1 MSSAFGGSSSVFS
14 NWVSTDN
21 STETPVQNFT
31 GVFVNAVQ
39 YGSIRISC
47 ACNVNGTLTVEYSAD
62 GVNVHESIADSVVG
76 GVGYFRAF
84 PIQNVFARV
93 KFAAVSAPSGLVLQS
108 IFSKHAPDA
117 VIPTSTTVS
126 ASNAGIFIG
135 GTAPNYTIGNAMTV
149 ASANAA
155 DITVAGTYPNYTID
169 LPDTAVTPGAYT
181 NASVTFDSKGR
192 ATAASSGTA
201 PVTSVTGTAPIVSSG
216 GATPA
221 ISLANSGVTAGSY
234 TNSSVTVNAQGL
246 VTAASSGVSGSGSKS
261 FFASSAQD
269 SVMNI
274 TNGSSIYSSLTHA
287 RGTGTSGT
295 IANIQTVVPCAG
307 TFSNLYVNR
316 NSASANFPVVATLY
330 VDGVASTLTC
340 TLASTDTDANDT
352 THTVTVSAGQKVAI
366 GWISTGG
373 IPATRDYNTGIVF
386 TAS

>member
-216 GATPA
+216 GTTPA

-234 TNSSVTVNAQGL
+234 TLSSITVNAQGL
-246 VTAASSGVSGSGSKS
+246 VTAASNGS
-261 FFASSAQD
+261 ASSGNK
-269 SVMNI
+269 SVILAYAHNSALTINSTVNYTALDDTRQM
-274 TNGSSIYSSLTHA
+274 TSSSVVTDVHSVFPCNGTL
-287 RGTGTSGT
+287 
-295 IANIQTVVPCAG
+295 
-307 TFSNLYVNR
+307 SNLYVNR
-316 NSASANFPVVATLY
+316 ESGSVGTTVTCTVY
-330 VDGVASTLTC
+330 VDGVASALTC
-340 TLASTDTDANDT
+340 TLASADTDKNDT
-352 THTVTVSAGQKVAI
+352 THSVSITAGQKVCY
-366 GWISTGG
+366 GWSSPGT
-373 IPATRDYNTGIVF
+373 PTSKHYNAGIVF
-386 TAS
+386 VAT